1 MTNCS
6 GTPDTT
12 NCTKHTFKTV
22 QSVAEM
28 EDRCVR
34 LQTQIVHLYK
44 IKGLAKLSFDQ
55 AFSDVAQGAHDQPH
69 MTNQETNEN

>member
-1 MTNCS
+1 
-6 GTPDTT
+6 
-12 NCTKHTFKTV
+12 
-22 QSVAEM
+22 M

-55 AFSDVAQGAHDQPH
+55 AYIDVAQGAHDQPH
-69 MTNQETNEN
+69 LTSPLTNEN